1 MSSKKKKKNKPP
13 KFSSKA
19 QYDSK
24 KKAMLPA
31 SGRRLKT
38 TDDKTAGPVGT
49 YSAENDNPNNV
60 REIEFEIAITRS
72 PDAAAD
78 GANIG
83 GASMSASQTPSGS
96 QPIDNDTGNTNPAVP
111 GEAPESSLTDKS
123 LADSAETQDE
133 NENAW
138 LIPAPAVEIP
148 RGGDGTAFEESLAV
162 LKPEDIT
169 DSAEKGESSIKQK
182 KKASIIQTVLLC
194 IFGSVFVVCL
204 VLLGRDI
211 WGKIHGNALYDN
223 ASGSF
228 SGFTLNGGGE
238 SKRKIQSTSLTVTA
252 AGDSALQTLYDRIN
266 SGKSDNIGKSE
277 YSRQLEAMRASLT
290 ALRDA
295 NKEVYGW
302 IHVEDTHIDY
312 PIMKGSDNE
321 YYLDHAYT
329 GEFLPIGSIFLDCD
343 STDPLTDSYN
353 TVIYGHNITTGAMFH
368 DVTKF
373 LDADFFKEHDIYIYT
388 MDGVYIYTP
397 IASYQTNI
405 GSMYYQ
411 TQFASESSFLSFAAE
426 MISMSKVQAG
436 QSVVSGDTIITLS
449 TCTNGAQDDR
459 YVVQAK
465 LKEVLK

>member
-1 MSSKKKKKNKPP
+1 MSSKKKKKKKSP

-38 TDDKTAGPVGT
+38 TDDKKAGPVGT

-182 KKASIIQTVLLC
+182 KNI
-194 IFGSVFVVCL
+194 
-204 VLLGRDI
+204 
-211 WGKIHGNALYDN
+211 
-223 ASGSF
+223 
-228 SGFTLNGGGE
+228 
-238 SKRKIQSTSLTVTA
+238 
-252 AGDSALQTLYDRIN
+252 SA
-266 SGKSDNIGKSE
+266 
-277 YSRQLEAMRASLT
+277 
-290 ALRDA
+290 
-295 NKEVYGW
+295 
-302 IHVEDTHIDY
+302 
-312 PIMKGSDNE
+312 
-321 YYLDHAYT
+321 
-329 GEFLPIGSIFLDCD
+329 
-343 STDPLTDSYN
+343 
-353 TVIYGHNITTGAMFH
+353 
-368 DVTKF
+368 
-373 LDADFFKEHDIYIYT
+373 
-388 MDGVYIYTP
+388 
-397 IASYQTNI
+397 
-405 GSMYYQ
+405 
-411 TQFASESSFLSFAAE
+411 
-426 MISMSKVQAG
+426 
-436 QSVVSGDTIITLS
+436 
-449 TCTNGAQDDR
+449 
-459 YVVQAK
+459 
-465 LKEVLK
+465 